1 MYILKKSFL
10 LNQIDIYQEVCNTYK
25 LVIATPCLGLNFGD
39 PKKALHNQ
47 VYGGGSG
54 HTCPSSDDETYST
67 LVQHSSLDYVAAFN
81 DQAI

>member
-1 MYILKKSFL
+1 MYFKKEFL
-10 LNQIDIYQEVCNTYK
+10 AKPDWYLPITNTYK
-25 LVIATPCLGLNFGD
+25 LVIATPCLGLNIGA